1 MKRTGLL
8 AAALLLG
15 LMSAGC
21 VTRRVLITSEPTGAI
36 VYRNGQP
43 LGPTPVEEPFIYYG
57 KYHYRLVHDGY
68 EPTDFYPELIAPWYQ
83 YPGID
88 FVTENILPW
97 PFRDN
102 PPLHF
107 KLNPIKPVLH
117 PDIRTR
123 ATQLQDQ
130 AKTIQRPADAA
141 PLPPRTRPVPQPA
154 PPVLPP
160 PQPVPGLP
168 APRPIT
174 SAESSR
180 GSP

>member
-15 LMSAGC
+15 LMPAGC
-21 VTRRVLITSEPTGAI
+21 VTRRVMITSNPTGAI

-57 KYHYRLVHDGY
+57 RYHYRLEHDGC
-68 EPTDFYPELIAPWYQ
+68 EPVDFYPELVAPWYQ

-88 FVTENILPW
+88 FVTENIVPW
-97 PFRDN
+97 PFRDKQVLHFDL
-102 PPLHF
+102 PPL
-107 KLNPIKPVLH
+107 KAVRLE
-117 PDIRTR
+117 DIRAR
-123 ATQLQDQ
+123 AEQLQDQ

-141 PLPPRTRPVPQPA
+141 PLPPRTRPA
-154 PPVLPP
+154 PPS
-160 PQPVPGLP
+160 LP
-168 APRPIT
+168 APRPVT
-174 SAESSR
+174 PAAPNP